1 MFVHMDVNISLIS
14 VCLSVCLSVRLF
26 LWSCVRH
33 YVLMVIQKCLQG
45 LLVTKFT
52 PFFFISLHFFVCCH
66 EPMESVFLW
75 NFYINQ
81 HCLCFCFCLFGIIGF
96 GHLLFTSKIDMT
108 KQLFALG
115 IRSMFICICKY
126 MHFYVFTF
134 DNIRVFQRVC
144 ACVYVRA
151 SMHTTVLI
159 MPLKSLMSYM

>member
-1 MFVHMDVNISLIS
+1 
-14 VCLSVCLSVRLF
+14 
-26 LWSCVRH
+26 
-33 YVLMVIQKCLQG
+33 
-45 LLVTKFT
+45 
-52 PFFFISLHFFVCCH
+52 
-66 EPMESVFLW
+66 MESVFLW

-96 GHLLFTSKIDMT
+96 GHLLFTSKIEMT